1 METASKF
8 RAKRIQNARVQAFR
22 HPLLSFNGGVVFDD
36 PNDKENIFLRHTRYW
51 KPVDR
56 TDYTL
61 DFSNF
66 VAGSYIYGGP
76 IYNHFG
82 HFMSEMIHRITL
94 ARILNPGQKIV
105 FVAPPTTL
113 SKIPDPPKYIEAI
126 LNFIGVNRSDYIVVN
141 VDSTIEELF
150 VIESGSDLGGG
161 PKPYYADFLR
171 DNYRIKD
178 LDGFKYKYGGKKLFV
193 SRSRLNH
200 GGGFLGEAYVEE
212 WLGSAGFEA
221 FFPENIS
228 FDEQVAAYSLS
239 NEVVFSEGS
248 ACHGTEL
255 LGTSAMGKCSLL
267 GRRRSH
273 SDVFCR
279 VLKPRSECF
288 VYKHCGIEIGTIV
301 HRIGSG
307 APLNEFAVSLY
318 DPIYLSEIINSIGV
332 DPRHKFD
339 TSKYADYVR
348 RDFKKYV
355 DHHKSKPSPLY
366 YSDNEEYI
374 TQKMGDCID
383 SIS

>member
-178 LDGFKYKYGGKKLFV
+178 LDGFKYKYGGKKMFV

-200 GGGFLGEAYVEE
+200 GGASSAKRTLRSGSDR
-212 WLGSAGFEA
+212 LGSKH
-221 FFPENIS
+221 
-228 FDEQVAAYSLS
+228 
-239 NEVVFSEGS
+239 FSQKIY
-248 ACHGTEL
+248 HL
-255 LGTSAMGKCSLL
+255 TSKLQLIRCRTRWCSRRAPPAMG
-267 GRRRSH
+267 RS
-273 SDVFCR
+273 F
-279 VLKPRSECF
+279 
-288 VYKHCGIEIGTIV
+288 
-301 HRIGSG
+301 
-307 APLNEFAVSLY
+307 
-318 DPIYLSEIINSIGV
+318 
-332 DPRHKFD
+332 
-339 TSKYADYVR
+339 
-348 RDFKKYV
+348 
-355 DHHKSKPSPLY
+355 
-366 YSDNEEYI
+366 
-374 TQKMGDCID
+374 
-383 SIS
+383 